1 MLICC
6 ANKSKEQHA
15 LLSKG
20 LIPLMSVQE
29 NPGLVHHKKRVN
41 LVIFICA
48 GHSPKA
54 DDKQIFGNSVFFD
67 ILDGASLTDL

>member
-1 MLICC
+1 MPTKVKNYMLSC
-6 ANKSKEQHA
+6 QR
-15 LLSKG
+15 G
-20 LIPLMSVQE
+20 LIPLMSMKE
-29 NPGLVHHKKRVN
+29 NAGLVHHKKRVN